1 MLFRKL
7 QKNLMNLKWK
17 LVIELSKNSL
27 NIYSLKKYFI
37 KKKIILTFYTYI
49 LHTYLT
55 IIIS

>member
-27 NIYSLKKYFI
+27 NIYR
-37 KKKIILTFYTYI
+37 
-49 LHTYLT
+49 
-55 IIIS
+55 